1 MAEHSDLLIE
11 ALDSLKTGGFE
22 LGPNWDRAHEIAQ
35 DHEGNADFDWLHAL
49 CHRIEGDDWNAG
61 YWYRRAGR
69 ERGQDT
75 VEEEWTRM
83 RAAFASGKQ

>member
-1 MAEHSDLLIE
+1 MAEHSDLLAE

-49 CHRIEGDDWNAG
+49 CHRIEGDD
-61 YWYRRAGR
+61 
-69 ERGQDT
+69 
-75 VEEEWTRM
+75 
-83 RAAFASGKQ
+83 